1 LKNIS
6 ADLLKQVKENKEE
19 IKKILILIIS
29 LIAIDQITKAV
40 MQNLL
45 ENKKQIELIPGLL
58 SLSFIRNE
66 IAHLYQYA
74 FYFILTVTVFPA
86 IIYQSFR
93 QGYQRLVITGLILL
107 WSAIISNN
115 LIDVFMLGYIRDFIN
130 LNGVAVGN
138 VADQYRT
145 AGVLFIAAGLIAG
158 KNQKLS
164 FRLKA
169 TMVLLILTLL
179 ALMILFWKYLSK
191 YMAV

>member
-1 LKNIS
+1 MKNIS